1 MRFRDDD
8 MPYAHVVLAVEGCG
22 WINPDYFPL
31 MIGSAVSII
40 IKCDI
45 SEYSLFCF
53 ARLLVAGT
61 DLKVGVITWLTDWP
75 RLS

>member
-31 MIGSAVSII
+31 MIGSSVST
-40 IKCDI
+40 I
-45 SEYSLFCF
+45 SNVTYLNVCF
-53 ARLLVAGT
+53 FAYLL
-61 DLKVGVITWLTDWP
+61 DCW
-75 RLS
+75 